1 MRSLKVSAFD
11 RPVPP
16 LHITKRPAPHK
27 TRKKKARTRT
37 RRKPLPAWARPVAL
51 GTAAALVL
59 AALVGTGWW
68 AIDAGY
74 GDRAVRAAD
83 LAAASVT
90 QTLGLTVQEVTV
102 SGRTRTAVGDLLHA
116 VGLGRGDSL
125 LAFDPNQ
132 ARRRIQKLPWVESA
146 VVRRT
151 IPDTVHIDLVERR
164 PYARWQHGG
173 KTRVIDRN
181 GTIVADTATPEFA
194 KLPMV
199 VGAGAAER
207 ARNIFKIIN
216 SRPALA
222 ARVRAATLVRERRW
236 NIEMNDGIVIRLPE
250 RDPQV
255 AWQQFAAL
263 EKNYAI
269 LERDIVMV
277 DLRITDRLIVRL
289 SPEAARLRRAPGR
302 NT

>member
-277 DLRITDRLIVRL
+277 DLRIADRLIVRL